1 MWLQIGFRK
10 VEHILERARR
20 TAPPHVFAR
29 VREDFG
35 MNLELASPIADFFSA
50 EERRDTEAMSRC
62 FAENAIVRDEGR
74 SREGHGAIREWQ
86 LETKKKYEHTIE
98 PLASA
103 EEDGTTVVTA
113 RLTGNFPGSPVEL
126 EFIFTVEAGKI
137 RSLEIK

>member
-1 MWLQIGFRK
+1 MASERWNI
-10 VEHILERARR
+10 ILKRARR
-20 TAPPHVFAR
+20 TAPRQVVAR

-35 MNLELASPIADFFSA
+35 MNLELASAIADFFSA

-74 SREGHGAIREWQ
+74 SREGHAAIREWQ
-86 LETKKKYEHTIE
+86 LETKKKYQHTIE

-103 EEDGTTVVTA
+103 EKDGTTVVTG
-113 RLTGNFPGSPVEL
+113 RLTGNFPGSPIEL
-126 EFIFTVEAGKI
+126 QFIFTVEAGKI